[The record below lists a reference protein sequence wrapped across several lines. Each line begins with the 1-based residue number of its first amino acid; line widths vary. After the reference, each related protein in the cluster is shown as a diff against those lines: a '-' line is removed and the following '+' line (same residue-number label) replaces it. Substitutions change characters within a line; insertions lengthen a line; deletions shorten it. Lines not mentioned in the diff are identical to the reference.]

1 MDLRILEFLVDK
13 QMITKNPVCDFNNIV
28 PGSKGYLKARFFF
41 SAEWEGCTKVV
52 GFSYGKTEYQPQKID
67 DDNTCNIPYE
77 ALKNPSFNIQV
88 FGKRKGFQISTNKII
103 VNQNG
108 GKP

>member
-1 MDLRILEFLVDK
+1 MRVLEFIVDK
-13 QMITKNPVCDFNNIV
+13 QMLKKDPNCDFSNII
-28 PGSKGYLKARFFF
+28 PGSKGYLQAKF
-41 SAEWEGCTKVV
+41 SFSDDWNDCVKVV
-52 GFSYGKTEYQPQKID
+52 GFSYGKTEYPPQKIR
-67 DDNTCNIPYE
+67 DDNTCEIPYE

-88 FGKRKGFQISTNKII
+88 FGKRKGFSISTNKIV

>member
-1 MDLRILEFLVDK
+1 MRVLEFLVDK
-13 QMITKNPVCDFNNIV
+13 QMIRKNPVCDFNNIV

-41 SAEWEGCTKVV
+41 SDDWENCVKVV
-52 GFSYGKTEYQPQKID
+52 GFSYGEKEFPPQKLE
-67 DDNTCNIPYE
+67 DDNTCEIPHV
-77 ALKNPSFNIQV
+77 ALSNHSFNIQV
-88 FGKRKGFQISTNKII
+88 FGKRKGFKISTNKIA